1 VKQVDSI
8 INNTVNFKNT
18 IWKTHMVKKRNII
31 SELQGQRVLSAEFIS
46 DSKLEI
52 KISNGDMVI
61 FDAYSKNG
69 NSGEPIIAQ
78 MDTKKNA
85 REKRSFSL
93 IKLKCPCNIELYID
107 VTSQQSNEKPKESR
121 INKMVSFKVGEK
133 IFHYLN
139 KDPNIA
145 LEKFKYQLSAR
156 MKLAPFKLP
165 ELGFCVITHFKDDFD
180 IDWADIETHYHN
192 SFGLFT
198 D

>member
-1 VKQVDSI
+1 
-8 INNTVNFKNT
+8 
-18 IWKTHMVKKRNII
+18 MAKKRNVI
-31 SELQGQRVLSAEFIS
+31 SELQGQRVLSAKLVS

-52 KISNGDMVI
+52 KISNGDIVI

-69 NSGEPIIAQ
+69 YDGESMIAQ

-85 REKRSFSL
+85 REKRSSSL
-93 IKLKCPCNIELYID
+93 IKLKFPCDVELYID
-107 VTSQQSNEKPKESR
+107 VTIQKSNEKPKESC

-156 MKLAPFKLP
+156 MKLKPFKLP
-165 ELGFCVITHFKDDFD
+165 EVGFCVITHFKDDFD
-180 IDWADIETHYHN
+180 IDWADIEMYYHN

>member
-1 VKQVDSI
+1 
-8 INNTVNFKNT
+8 
-18 IWKTHMVKKRNII
+18 MVKKRNVI
-31 SELQGQRVLSAEFIS
+31 SELQGQRVLSAKLVS
-46 DSKLEI
+46 DSRLEI
-52 KISNGDMVI
+52 QISNGDIVI
-61 FDAYSKNG
+61 FDTYSKNG
-69 NSGEPIIAQ
+69 YGGDPMIAH

-93 IKLKCPCNIELYID
+93 IKLKCPCDIELYID
-107 VTSQQSNEKPKESR
+107 ITSQQSNEKPKESR
-121 INKMVSFKVGEK
+121 INKMISFKVGEK

-145 LEKFKYQLSAR
+145 LENFKYQLSTR
-156 MKLAPFKLP
+156 MKLTPFKLP

-180 IDWADIETHYHN
+180 IDWADIEMHYHS

>member
-1 VKQVDSI
+1 
-8 INNTVNFKNT
+8 
-18 IWKTHMVKKRNII
+18 MVKKRNVI
-31 SELQGQRVLSAEFIS
+31 SELQGQRVLSAKLVS

-52 KISNGDMVI
+52 QISNGDIVI
-61 FDAYSKNG
+61 FDTYSKNG
-69 NSGEPIIAQ
+69 YGGEPVIAQ

-85 REKRSFSL
+85 REKRNFSL
-93 IKLKCPCNIELYID
+93 IKLKCPCDIELYID

-121 INKMVSFKVGEK
+121 INRMVSFKVGEK

-156 MKLAPFKLP
+156 MKLTPFKLP
-165 ELGFCVITHFKDDFD
+165 EVGFCVITYFKDDFD
-180 IDWADIETHYHN
+180 IDWADIEMHYHN